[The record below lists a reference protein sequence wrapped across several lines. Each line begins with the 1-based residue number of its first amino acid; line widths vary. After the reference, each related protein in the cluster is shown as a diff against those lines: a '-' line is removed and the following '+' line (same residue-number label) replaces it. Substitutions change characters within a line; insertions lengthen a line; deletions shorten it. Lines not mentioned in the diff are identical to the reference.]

1 MFVVGDIDD
10 KPITIK
16 DYGQEGRQ
24 LMAAAATTMTT
35 LQSIAMAMA
44 RWILILIPVL
54 LSPVG
59 AQVGE
64 NTEHIFMIPWAVFV
78 NNIMIHPKHSTKLL
92 LLNYVVVCMRT
103 QHICR

>member
-24 LMAAAATTMTT
+24 LTAATAMPT

-54 LSPVG
+54 LSHSRRSGWREYGAEIHDPMGDQRMVG
-59 AQVGE
+59 GGGLVAGRQRQS
-64 NTEHIFMIPWAVFV
+64 W
-78 NNIMIHPKHSTKLL
+78 S
-92 LLNYVVVCMRT
+92 RS
-103 QHICR
+103 R